1 MLLDLLHA
9 VQVVWKTSIKMGA
22 ARSRNGVYIVANYAP
37 PGNFMGENKAN
48 VLRAG

>member
-1 MLLDLLHA
+1 
-9 VQVVWKTSIKMGA
+9 MGA

-48 VLRAG
+48 VLRAGYQPDIVHPFN